1 MNISTIFRPDYDR
14 YEGVRPINVYLLRL
28 LFLLVFLMV
37 GHDSWTGLLI
47 HQGPWDPVRAAA
59 VCMWACYSALSI
71 IGVFHPLKMLP
82 IVAFDI
88 LYKSTW
94 LIVVAYPLW
103 AAHQLAGSPAAEMT
117 RVFIGVPVIAAV
129 MPWKYF
135 VETCVLNRPRPCPRL
150 AAGAAA

>member
-37 GHDSWTGLLI
+37 GYDSGTDLLI

-59 VCMWACYSALSI
+59 VCMWAGY
-71 IGVFHPLKMLP
+71 
-82 IVAFDI
+82 
-88 LYKSTW
+88 
-94 LIVVAYPLW
+94 
-103 AAHQLAGSPAAEMT
+103 
-117 RVFIGVPVIAAV
+117 PVIAAV